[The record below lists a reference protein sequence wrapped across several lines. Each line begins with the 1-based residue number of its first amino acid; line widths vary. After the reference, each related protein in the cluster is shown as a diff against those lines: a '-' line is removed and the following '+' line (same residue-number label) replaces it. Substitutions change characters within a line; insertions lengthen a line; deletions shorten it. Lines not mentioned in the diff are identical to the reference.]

1 VSGLP
6 TRKRVSHV
14 ETVEQVEWA
23 PRQEVKEHAVD
34 LRAMLDRI
42 KVREGVIGY
51 ILRASTSASVD
62 IKDPSKIIDYAVLS
76 TSALEAAE
84 SMLEAFGLG
93 KMGSVV
99 VEGKDLKVLLLTI
112 GEQRISVFMEKN
124 VDHHALYKELAR

>member
-1 VSGLP
+1 MP
-6 TRKRVSHV
+6 TRKKVPHV

-23 PRQEVKEHAVD
+23 PRQEVKVHAVD

-84 SMLEAFGLG
+84 SMSEAFGLG

-124 VDHHALYKELAR
+124 VDHNALYKELAR